1 MHGFICSSS
10 NFTKSYEYLSIVF
23 IIHIKID
30 HVITV
35 SLTDNQLQTISFAI
49 HIHMIFLQ
57 YCSLQGAQFI
67 DFNILLNRK
76 TMFWR
81 VMS

>member
-23 IIHIKID
+23 IHIKIY

-49 HIHMIFLQ
+49 HIQKIFLL
-57 YCSLQGAQFI
+57 YCLLQGTQNI
-67 DFNILLNRK
+67 DFNVLL
-76 TMFWR
+76 
-81 VMS
+81 

>member
-23 IIHIKID
+23 IIHIKIY

-49 HIHMIFLQ
+49 NSYPHDLFTNRL
-57 YCSLQGAQFI
+57 LQGAQFI
-67 DFNILLNRK
+67 DFNVLL
-76 TMFWR
+76 
-81 VMS
+81 

>member
-23 IIHIKID
+23 IIHIKIY

-49 HIHMIFLQ
+49 HTGIHMIFLQ

-67 DFNILLNRK
+67 DFNVLL
-76 TMFWR
+76 
-81 VMS
+81 